1 MPLHWFS
8 AKYLTDQTLNSNY
21 MNKEVCLNR
30 EGCVSMGRGVSLW
43 GRGVS
48 QWGRGVSQ
56 WGRGVSQLEG
66 VCLSGEGCVSVGRGV
81 SQWGRGVSQWGGV
94 CGDIRRNLPVSFSLS
109 LNMGMMRPSCVGP
122 KFMRRFPPQATV
134 VTSSL
139 IISLVFKYPLMSVF
153 LM

>member
-1 MPLHWFS
+1 MSFWWLQGELPYIASPLVFS
-8 AKYLTDQTLNSNY
+8 QVPTDQTLNSNY
-21 MNKEVCLNR
+21 MNKEVCLC
-30 EGCVSMGRGVSLW
+30 GGGVCLC
-43 GRGVS
+43 GGGVCLC
-48 QWGRGVSQ
+48 GGGVCLC
-56 WGRGVSQLEG
+56 GGE
-66 VCLSGEGCVSVGRGV
+66 VCLSGEGVCLCGGGV
-81 SQWGRGVSQWGGV
+81 CLCGGGV